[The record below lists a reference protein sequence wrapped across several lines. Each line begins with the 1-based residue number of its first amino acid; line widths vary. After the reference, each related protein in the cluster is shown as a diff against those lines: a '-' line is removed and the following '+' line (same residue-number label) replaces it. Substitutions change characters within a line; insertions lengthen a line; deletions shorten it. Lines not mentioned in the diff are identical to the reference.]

1 VENGWHDGGTAHPPS
16 VDVGAATME
25 DRIRFIAHQG
35 KSILLVDLSNC
46 SAAEVKRISELVPKF
61 VTTHP
66 KGSLLL
72 LADFSGAEFDRV
84 TLTTMKEAAVFDRPH
99 IKKSAWVGTDN
110 LPKVFYENLKAF
122 SRRDLPTFPTREE
135 ALDWLVKDE

>member
-1 VENGWHDGGTAHPPS
+1 
-16 VDVGAATME
+16 ME

-35 KSILLVDLSNC
+35 KSILLIDLSNC

-66 KGSLLL
+66 KGSLLV

-84 TLTTMKEAAVFDRPH
+84 TLTAMKEAAVFDRPH

-110 LPKVFYENLKAF
+110 LPKVFYENIKAF
-122 SRRDLPTFPTREE
+122 SRRDLPTFKTREE
-135 ALDWLVKDE
+135 ALDWLVRDEQSGGGSQESAVTKY